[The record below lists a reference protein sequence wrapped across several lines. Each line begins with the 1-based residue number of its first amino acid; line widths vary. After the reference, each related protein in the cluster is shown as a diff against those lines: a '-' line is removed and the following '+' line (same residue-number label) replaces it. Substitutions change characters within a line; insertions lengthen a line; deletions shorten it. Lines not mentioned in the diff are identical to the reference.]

1 MRRWQNAFTRAA
13 VLPLNPASQ
22 TDIGYSPKI
31 KLPYA
36 AYAKN
41 GTAAVV
47 TTDPMA
53 EIGVRARWPWSVS
66 PLIPSSADGLHW
78 QPAAGTPSCCLTSF
92 IAVRKPLL
100 Q

>member
-1 MRRWQNAFTRAA
+1 MIRWSATA
-13 VLPLNPASQ
+13 LPLALRIHSPCLSNPDPETLTLDSQ

-41 GTAAVV
+41 GTAPVV

-53 EIGVRARWPWSVS
+53 QIGVRA
-66 PLIPSSADGLHW
+66 
-78 QPAAGTPSCCLTSF
+78 C
-92 IAVRKPLL
+92 
-100 Q
+100 